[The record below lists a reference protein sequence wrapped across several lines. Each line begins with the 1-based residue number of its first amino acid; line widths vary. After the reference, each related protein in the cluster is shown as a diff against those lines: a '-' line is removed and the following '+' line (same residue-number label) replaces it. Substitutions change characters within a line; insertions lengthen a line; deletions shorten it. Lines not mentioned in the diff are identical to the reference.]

1 VENKKI
7 LLQIYRSMFL
17 SHQSF
22 LKIVSPIIIYGFSSL
37 LMGCIL
43 INSYF
48 DNTFFTQNRNIILL
62 SMGLIFILI
71 SVLAV
76 KGVESGKCGFTTLR
90 IFHNVTSC

>member
-1 VENKKI
+1 
-7 LLQIYRSMFL
+7 
-17 SHQSF
+17 
-22 LKIVSPIIIYGFSSL
+22 
-37 LMGCIL
+37 MGCIL

-76 KGVESGKCGFTTLR
+76 KEVISIGKYKRELKNLKNVIISSMNEKEKNETLKELDEIEKEVLR
-90 IFHNVTSC
+90 